1 MVILDL
7 YYAHHGTLLSD
18 LHLIIKTIPVMAQ
31 GRGAY

>member
-1 MVILDL
+1 MVMLDL

-18 LHLIIKTIPVMAQ
+18 LRLIAQTFPVMAQ